1 MATGEIGR
9 NLTFPIFNSDGTAF
23 NDLVLHKATYDSVV
37 MSLGDKITGD
47 VYYRGTDLAVTMG
60 EYIEYDGV
68 RFVLVSPPT
77 IVREG
82 MVSDN
87 SELKG
92 LTKYSFTFYHPMYML
107 NNFPFSDI
115 AVTTAQS
122 KYLSQNKS
130 FSWIGNLTDFVAKIN
145 KNLEGTQWYCDISSA
160 ISANDRNKLSEVI
173 AFDKNTIADALK
185 KGYETWE
192 FPYIISKINHGE
204 PQYSSGKRFLIRF
217 GLPTTE
223 ITVDGSP
230 FVFEYGQGVG
240 LKNNSRTPRNNKI
253 VTRLAGYG
261 SEDNIPYGYPQI
273 RWYGDQSWDYTVENN
288 PSAANSYPI
297 YDGILGGQKVRLIKH
312 PFTRTHLMPSVYV
325 NSLFN
330 KVSPYI
336 SGGVQNPN
344 YNPNTE
350 LKDYYDADNTY
361 PNPIVQDAPSY
372 EIHEFGDI
380 KPELQSRQVSAIG
393 TYDNNYMES
402 VTMSDFLDILDDFIT
417 QSQYDVEK
425 TEIKKIKD
433 GIETHDSDSGSVL
446 PPVSSVDARLYS
458 CKWSYHKDDDFAYVK
473 YESNGQNF
481 EYTVRLSNSM
491 PSPDWDDTMD
501 DDGNYVQSYFTMTL
515 PALGFDL
522 YACAAITQ
530 QMSINMRSGACI
542 GCTFPV
548 AVDWEDYKRNFYD
561 ENGDFDPVI
570 GTGHPRNGDKYPNS
584 TSSAITVVVQKETST
599 FGTLMPNIYQKPAAG
614 DDFVILGISLPSTY
628 VTSAEERLDDDME
641 QYMRDN
647 NVYYFDYPFKFDEAF
662 LATHTDILQQMKP
675 NVVVRFKYN
684 GETLALYIK
693 QMSIKFGDKP
703 LPEYNI
709 TLTDDVE
716 IVLNQIGS
724 VTEEVSNLRLLLGE
738 EGGGVLD
745 GNKYLRKDKD
755 DTASGLIRLLR
766 GIQVGERFVTGL
778 LGEGGIF
785 RKDADGTT
793 YLECDKMYV
802 RMKAYFDTVEVR
814 KYLHS
819 GGNRIASAAGIKC
832 SRVEWLTS
840 NNTVTDDINSAVKFR
855 CYFRG
860 NNDGVEITND
870 FVVGDQAF
878 CHETNVNTSAL
889 DMRHYWRLVI
899 AKSSVTNENG
909 EHWIDLS
916 NYRNQN
922 GTPSN
927 MTWVNERGVTVN
939 HLSHQAGS
947 DIPLAQDDIIQL
959 GNADDTTRQGA
970 IIEYVTGEDAPS
982 YKIYQNIDDFSFE
995 DTNFIALG
1003 YNSQTGHAYLNVYGD
1018 AYIGDPDGSTFIKYE
1033 QEDSQTHQPKMTIK
1047 AVVEFVDPD
1056 TGQSTQLED
1065 FANTVVTDIENIQSQ
1080 IDGELDTWYYAGVPT
1095 LQNAPANQ
1103 WTTDDDKKMHVGDL
1117 YYDKDSGFVYR
1128 FIYDTSVTPNVYK
1141 WIQIHDDAIS
1151 EALKQ
1156 AEKAQDTADHKRRV
1170 FVVQPTP
1177 IPPNTYVEYDV
1188 GDLWTNATGT
1198 FTYTEGGV
1206 TQSVTYDN
1214 DLLRCKRSKPIRN
1227 ASGIVVD
1234 GAFSIADWELATGY
1248 TDDTKIDNFL
1258 DGYQGTL
1265 TTIRNQVDQKAET
1278 YYQDNDP
1285 STNQWGAEHVG
1296 DMWFC
1301 TSNHT
1306 APSKYQKGTTWV
1318 WQEIQGSY
1326 VWAEAE
1332 IPQVVFD
1339 TIDGKK
1345 AIYVAWNTWYI
1356 NDKFGNTVS
1365 NLALRDLLIPAS
1377 DITPQGDGSD
1387 KNYYANRMYRCVSL
1401 NPISFQEVDYVD
1413 NQTWSNAVQQI
1424 YGNMS
1429 TIEGQVDK
1437 KAETWYQNTNPEN
1450 AWTSDE
1456 KSHHVGDL
1464 WLVNI
1469 DVTGSQIYKAG
1480 TTWYYKDNGVGTS
1493 PRYTWERQV
1502 VPQEVFDYAD
1512 GKAAIFVGSTL
1523 PTNYHV
1529 NDMWFI
1535 GDGVADANLP
1545 IGCIAGDVVVS
1556 SAESTTY
1563 NKSHWAKKDRYTDDS
1578 KFNGYITQ
1586 IINGTSG
1593 TSDSAQ
1599 VAQALHVIK
1608 AALNENTSI
1617 DGGLILTSL
1626 ISLRSNNQVWAGIS
1640 GLYDATKLGSGIAS
1654 WYGGLMK
1661 DYEALTDAQK
1671 NQGWSVHHWARSLF
1685 RFDGSGYLATG
1696 NVSWD
1701 EDGVVT
1707 IKNLTTLYDSNNED
1721 VLNKVASLTGAFHF
1735 STRGSGSSTVTYIN
1749 PQMMFDHI
1757 RLSHESNYGFNGL
1770 DVLNRN
1776 EMDARYVRLDFFNAL
1791 FQAYS
1796 SETISDQNK
1805 IDPTS
1810 WTAQTT
1816 VNNLKILVGAWTD
1829 QYLSAKGLNNS
1840 GSGGSGVSLNEPLNG
1855 INTANIGAPST
1866 SGQAIVWNGSA
1877 WVYSIYTTLRAAG
1890 LYSAGTIASYGNF
1903 TSTQGDFIASAG
1915 HGFKVTGS
1923 DNTSVLLAGGGTK
1936 PLSEIGSAYTLPAAT
1951 AAALGGLK
1959 VNQSYGQAV
1968 TVQSSGNVSTSNY
1981 GLQIDSNG
1989 MGFVYVPCLPLNGGT
2004 LTGDLNTNSNIKITG
2019 YNNRVFGLIQTKS
2032 DDNSGHVGDNI
2043 DVGWNW
2049 TNVDGSGAFFRSSDA
2064 DGSFGF
2070 YARKGSSTTQL
2081 VGTPAGSLKWG
2092 GNEIA
2097 TQTWVNSQGF
2107 ITSATDTKNTT
2118 GGDNLGSK
2126 LFLVGMTAQTT
2137 NNGNSRT
2144 YTNSNCY
2151 TSGGYLYSGGLKVAT
2166 ESWVSDQHYITGY
2179 TDTKNTAGT
2188 TNLASI
2194 KLFIV
2199 GAASQAANPQTY
2211 SNSNCYVG
2219 SDNCLYSNGAKVATG
2234 TIPTKTSQ
2242 LTNDSGYIT
2251 SDSDTKNTAGA
2262 TNLASTKLF
2271 IIGATAQN
2279 NNPVT
2284 YSNTNCYVDTDNCLY
2299 SNGSKV
2305 ATGTIPT
2312 KTSQLTN
2319 DSGYLTSGDVVT
2331 TNTAQSIGAAKTF
2344 TATLTSSAGGSFTGG
2359 LRFYSICIEC
2369 NSDGTPNSGRSGEIN
2384 RYGSQNL
2391 HLQYDSDTG
2400 GVTMCRQKF
2409 VFSSTSSTSQLSSNN
2424 NNFSFL
2430 VGTGTP
2436 YIDKAWQVTSDMRK
2450 KDIAR
2455 YINLD
2460 ISRIADAPVFD
2471 FTWKND
2477 ITKQLTLGSSAQ
2489 YWQSVFPNAIRQT
2502 PDGYLGMDYS
2512 SIALA
2517 SAVLTARKVVDHEK
2531 RIRLLEVENE
2541 ALRREID
2548 QLKKAA

>member
-599 FGTLMPNIYQKPAAG
+599 FGTLMPNIYQKPSAG

-628 VTSAEERLDDDME
+628 VTSAEERLDDDMK

-716 IVLNQIGS
+716 IVLNDIGKVS
-724 VTEEVSNLRLLLGE
+724 EEVSNLRILMG
-738 EGGGVLD
+738 EGGGGGGLND
-745 GNKYLRKDKD
+745 NRYLRKDKD
-755 DTASGLIRLLR
+755 DTAAGLIRLIKGL
-766 GIQVGERFVTGL
+766 QVGEQFVTGL

-814 KYLHS
+814 RFIHS

-840 NNTVTDDINSAVKFR
+840 GGVVTDNINNVEKFR
-855 CYFRG
+855 CYFRA
-860 NNDGVEITND
+860 NDDGKQITND
-870 FVVGDQAF
+870 FEANDLAYCKETNINVSQGLSQRFYWRKVVG
-878 CHETNVNTSAL
+878 VS
-889 DMRHYWRLVI
+889 
-899 AKSSVTNENG
+899 SSVNADG
-909 EHWIDLS
+909 EHYIDISKSDCLS
-916 NYRNQN
+916 
-922 GTPSN
+922 
-927 MTWVNERGVTVN
+927 
-939 HLSHQAGS
+939 GS
-947 DIPLAQDDIIQL
+947 DYPLAQDDIIQL
-959 GNADDTTRQGA
+959 GNTTDTTRQGA
-970 IIEYVTGEDAPS
+970 IVEYVSGEDAPS
-982 YKIYQNIDDFSFE
+982 YQIYQGINTYSLE
-995 DTNFIALG
+995 NKNYVSLG
-1003 YNSQTGHAYLNVYGD
+1003 YKSDTGRAYMNVYGD
-1018 AYIGDPDGSTFIKYE
+1018 FYFGDRPASGQTEGSSFIRYNQETGELEVKANVDFTHPESTYGTENLDDFIAAITQNIGNIQNQVDGNIESWFYDYMPVAVDATGAPLNKIPLVINNGSPVHPYYDWYTIDGGGTAHEVRTEREKHLGDTFYDNSSGYAFRFTLNSSTNAFEWTII
-1033 QEDSQTHQPKMTIK
+1033 EDSAVIK
-1047 AVVEFVDPD
+1047 A
-1056 TGQSTQLED
+1056 L
-1065 FANTVVTDIENIQSQ
+1065 A
-1080 IDGELDTWYYAGVPT
+1080 
-1095 LQNAPANQ
+1095 
-1103 WTTDDDKKMHVGDL
+1103 
-1117 YYDKDSGFVYR
+1117 
-1128 FIYDTSVTPNVYK
+1128 
-1141 WIQIHDDAIS
+1141 DA
-1151 EALKQ
+1151 A
-1156 AEKAQDTADHKRRV
+1156 KAQDTADHKRRA
-1170 FVVQPTP
+1170 FVLPATIGGVTYNYPY
-1177 IPPNTYVEYDV
+1177 PPYDV
-1188 GDLWTNATGT
+1188 GDLWLNAK
-1198 FTYTEGGV
+1198 YPYNYDGV
-1206 TQSVTYDN
+1206 TDAENNKYNN
-1214 DLLRCKRSKPIRN
+1214 DVLRCITSQDAN
-1227 ASGIVVD
+1227 GS
-1234 GAFSIADWELATGY
+1234 FSISHWVLASKY
-1248 TDDTKIDNFL
+1248 TDDT
-1258 DGYQGTL
+1258 
-1265 TTIRNQVDQKAET
+1265 VV
-1278 YYQDNDP
+1278 NDFIQ
-1285 STNQWGAEHVG
+1285 NEY
-1296 DMWFC
+1296 
-1301 TSNHT
+1301 
-1306 APSKYQKGTTWV
+1306 APFVQN
-1318 WQEIQGSY
+1318 IQS
-1326 VWAEAE
+1326 
-1332 IPQVVFD
+1332 
-1339 TIDGKK
+1339 
-1345 AIYVAWNTWYI
+1345 
-1356 NDKFGNTVS
+1356 
-1365 NLALRDLLIPAS
+1365 
-1377 DITPQGDGSD
+1377 
-1387 KNYYANRMYRCVSL
+1387 
-1401 NPISFQEVDYVD
+1401 
-1413 NQTWSNAVQQI
+1413 
-1424 YGNMS
+1424 
-1429 TIEGQVDK
+1429 QVDK
-1437 KAETWYQNTNPEN
+1437 KAETWYQDNDPSS
-1450 AWTSDE
+1450 AWTDADSKKE
-1456 KSHHVGDL
+1456 HVGDI
-1464 WLVNI
+1464 WY
-1469 DVTGSQIYKAG
+1469 DTSQNGGQKTYI
-1480 TTWYYKDNGVGTS
+1480 WKDFGTS
-1493 PRYTWERQV
+1493 ANPRYAWAEQA
-1502 VPQEVFDYAD
+1502 VPKSVFDTID
-1512 GKAAIFVGSTL
+1512 GKCALYVSWNGWINAQNQNLLQVKDLLIPSADITQ
-1523 PTNYHV
+1523 T
-1529 NDMWFI
+1529 I
-1535 GDGVADANLP
+1535 GGV
-1545 IGCIAGDVVVS
+1545 
-1556 SAESTTY
+1556 TY
-1563 NKSHWAKKDRYTDDS
+1563 NYKKDKVYRCVDSSTPVFREIEYTDDTTV
-1578 KFNGYITQ
+1578 NNIITRYGNILGITPTAQNVGEALGYLRQVLGGNTQ
-1586 IINGTSG
+1586 
-1593 TSDSAQ
+1593 
-1599 VAQALHVIK
+1599 V
-1608 AALNENTSI
+1608 
-1617 DGGLILTSL
+1617 DGGLILSHLIALKDGNQVMSGMNGTL
-1626 ISLRSNNQVWAGIS
+1626 ISTLANPLKTPA
-1640 GLYDATKLGSGIAS
+1640 A
-1654 WYGGLMK
+1654 WYGGEMV
-1661 DYEALTDAQK
+1661 DYERLSDAQK
-1671 NQGWSVHHWARSLF
+1671 AQGWSVHHWARSLF